1 MAGAAP
7 MEVEVINS
15 RAIGLPAWDAK
26 ITQTGKFKIGNVNAF
41 SSKGSRNVYIRLL
54 MNGFNT
60 LPEMKNVT
68 FEELF
73 NPENNYA
80 NFQFLLNKVPVP
92 ADHDG
97 FYLNDNKKKHLKLVS
112 LKSP

>member
-1 MAGAAP
+1 
-7 MEVEVINS
+7 MEVEKAV
-15 RAIGLPAWDAK
+15 GLAAWDAK
-26 ITQTGKFKIGNVNAF
+26 ITQTGKFKIGSANAF
-41 SSKGSRNVYIRLL
+41 NAKASRNVYIRLL
-54 MNGFNT
+54 MNGFMT

-73 NPENNYA
+73 DPENNYA

-97 FYLNDNKKKHLKLVS
+97 FYLNDIKKKHLKSTS

>member
-1 MAGAAP
+1 

-15 RAIGLPAWDAK
+15 RKIGLAAWDAK
-26 ITQTGKFKIGNVNAF
+26 ITLSEKFKIGSVNAF
-41 SSKGSRNVYIRLL
+41 SSKGSRNAYIRLL

-60 LPEMKNVT
+60 LPEFSNVT

-73 NPENNYA
+73 NSDNSYA

-97 FYLNDNKKKHLKLVS
+97 FYLNDNKKKHLKSAS

>member
-1 MAGAAP
+1 
-7 MEVEVINS
+7 MEVELIKS
-15 RAIGLPAWDAK
+15 KSIALGDWDTN
-26 ITQTGKFKIGNVNAF
+26 ITQSGKFKIGSANAF

-60 LPEMKNVT
+60 LPEFKNVT
-68 FEELF
+68 FKELF

-80 NFQFLLNKVPVP
+80 NFQYLLNKVPVP

-97 FYLNDNKKKHLKLVS
+97 FYLNDIKKKHLKSNS
-112 LKSP
+112 LRSP